1 MKVSDK
7 GIIVCQETGE
17 FHWSLKQCAK
27 HYGFSPRALARR
39 LNGHGSRRSTHGFS
53 FRRMK

>member
-1 MKVSDK
+1 MKVNDK